1 MTRNEIKRKIAQ
13 LIGKS
18 FEAFG
23 EYKTKEGTELRI
35 DGEKFM
41 EGIPVYVIT
50 PEGQLPVSDG
60 EYELEMGQKIKVKA
74 GLVTNVE
81 EISTDG
87 TPVDE
92 ISEDSNIDEDYE
104 LRKFDEAELADGTIV
119 GTDGDFEV
127 GKKLY
132 VKDQEGEWVQAP
144 EGSHTTKS
152 NIEFVVDS
160 EGTITGMK
168 RPDETGE
175 GSLEEMMGQ
184 FASVLERLTKQI
196 VELKKEQVVMNEKFS
211 KIANEPAGEKVFD
224 RKGYLQS
231 EEKNKF
237 SKLELIA
244 ALRNKQNN

>member
-23 EYKTKEGTELRI
+23 EYRTKEGTELRI
-35 DGEKFM
+35 EGEKFM

-60 EYELEMGQKIKVKA
+60 EYELEMGQKIKVEA

-81 EISTDG
+81 EISKEG

-92 ISEDSNIDEDYE
+92 ISEDSNIDETE
-104 LRKFDEAELADGTIV
+104 LRKFDEAELIDGTIV

-132 VKDQEGEWVQAP
+132 VKDESGEFVQAP

-152 NIEFVVDS
+152 GIEFVVDS

-175 GSLEEMMGQ
+175 GSLEEMMSQ
-184 FASVLERLTKQI
+184 FASVLEKLTQQI
-196 VELKKEQVVMNEKFS
+196 VELKKEQGIMNEKFS

-224 RKGYLQS
+224 RKGYLQN

>member
-23 EYKTKEGTELRI
+23 EYRTKEGTELRI
-35 DGEKFM
+35 EGEKFM

-60 EYELEMGQKIKVKA
+60 EYELEMGQKIKVEA

-81 EISTDG
+81 EISKEG

-92 ISEDSNIDEDYE
+92 ISEDSNIDETE
-104 LRKFDEAELADGTIV
+104 LRKFDEAELIDGTIV

-132 VKDQEGEWVQAP
+132 VKDESGEFVQAP

-152 NIEFVVDS
+152 GIEFVVDS

-175 GSLEEMMGQ
+175 GSLEEMMSQ
-184 FASVLERLTKQI
+184 FTSVLEKLTQQI
-196 VELKKEQVVMNEKFS
+196 VELKKEQGIMNEKFS

-224 RKGYLQS
+224 RKGYLQN